1 MEERFREVRRLL
13 DTRDEELGEG
23 FEARPITSRDVYA
36 EWAPSYDGQAN
47 QLLEIEEPIVRE
59 LLDAL
64 PVGVALDAACG
75 TGRHAAYLASL
86 GHTVIG
92 VDESPEMLAVARAKL
107 PAGELR
113 QGRLDELPLADDS
126 VDLVV
131 CSLALVHVP
140 DLAAVFAEVARVLR
154 PGGHLV
160 TSDQRGLIDTIAIPI
175 TRALDDGG
183 EGYMPLYVRRTSE
196 FLETALAH
204 GFELRRI
211 EEPVV
216 PSPLITDDGVTLHD
230 GERLPDHVPGEPF
243 SIWSLH
249 AKATAAT
256 NAAWR
261 NKPSS
266 LILLLRQSPAR

>member
-1 MEERFREVRRLL
+1 
-13 DTRDEELGEG
+13 
-23 FEARPITSRDVYA
+23 
-36 EWAPSYDGQAN
+36 
-47 QLLEIEEPIVRE
+47 
-59 LLDAL
+59 
-64 PVGVALDAACG
+64 
-75 TGRHAAYLASL
+75 
-86 GHTVIG
+86 
-92 VDESPEMLAVARAKL
+92 
-107 PAGELR
+107 
-113 QGRLDELPLADDS
+113 
-126 VDLVV
+126 V